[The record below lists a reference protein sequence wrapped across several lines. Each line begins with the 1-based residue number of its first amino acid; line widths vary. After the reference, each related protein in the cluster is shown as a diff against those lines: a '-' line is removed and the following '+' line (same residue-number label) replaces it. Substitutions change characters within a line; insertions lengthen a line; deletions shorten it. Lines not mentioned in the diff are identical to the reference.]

1 MDSDKLLT
9 LARGLHPNGLQL
21 HESNHEYNSMNYA
34 CASAGKDCQDHL
46 MASPGNALQRLAK
59 ERPHPRHQ
67 LVIATTMPLHK
78 TNGSLSFLAETSTL
92 DGVDTKKDSLFFAQ
106 FFWELCWFFKLLH
119 RFFKLLHRLFLAAV
133 LVFAARGSRAQMAQ
147 DPEGDKESP
156 RRAQEWPTEG
166 PKGPGPK
173 KEA

>member
-67 LVIATTMPLHK
+67 LVIATTMPLHN

-106 FFWELCWFFKLLH
+106 CF
-119 RFFKLLHRLFLAAV
+119 
-133 LVFAARGSRAQMAQ
+133 
-147 DPEGDKESP
+147 
-156 RRAQEWPTEG
+156 
-166 PKGPGPK
+166 
-173 KEA
+173 